1 MPRKDIEISA
11 MGYRKHPGMVAWLL
25 HRVTGILLVLYFI
38 MHMLGTAGVCAFLPT
53 IVQNI
58 YVEAVVIVMFSIH
71 AMNGLRII
79 FMEFFQ
85 AAEKGAFS
93 KYLAIFTILAVLL
106 SLIGLYYVK
115 EYISNNS
122 DDYAYIEIEGE

>member
-85 AAEKGAFS
+85 AAEKGAFN

-106 SLIGLYYVK
+106 SLVGLYYVK